1 MARIIDLINAGQTF
15 SFEFFPPKTDAE
27 QTTLVKALRELE
39 ALDPAFVSVTYRG
52 GRSSRERT
60 HNLVAGLAKT
70 TALTPMAHL
79 ICVAHTRLELAEIL
93 IDFRKAGVENV
104 LALGGDPPTDADAAP
119 GELNYAEEL
128 VDLAR
133 AIGGFSIGVAAHPEV
148 HPRSPSRAE
157 DRDRLAAKLDKA
169 DFAITQFFFRAE
181 DYASMVDDLAE
192 RGVTKPVIAGIMPI
206 TNLKSIKRMADMSGA
221 AVPPEIV
228 ARLTPHEGDDD
239 AVRAAGVE
247 VATELCAE
255 LIALGV
261 PGIQF
266 YTLNKSSATR
276 EIYKNL
282 GLGLG

>member
-1 MARIIDLINAGQTF
+1 MTQIIDLINAGRTF

-27 QTTLVKALRELE
+27 QATLVKALRELE

-70 TALTPMAHL
+70 TSLTPMAHL

-133 AIGGFSIGVAAHPEV
+133 AIGGFSIGVAAHPEI
-148 HPRSPSRAE
+148 HPRSPSREA

-169 DFAITQFFFRAE
+169 DFAITQFFFRAA
-181 DYASMVDDLAE
+181 DYASMVDDLAD

-221 AVPPEIV
+221 AVPEEIV
-228 ARLTPHEGDDD
+228 ARLAVHEGDDE
-239 AVRAAGVE
+239 AVHAAGVE
-247 VATELCAE
+247 IATELCAE

-282 GLGLG
+282 GLG